1 MNHMISRL
9 LHFIHWAFLAFVLI
23 GWVLPWEMS
32 LWLHAAMIPGLI
44 LHWRTNEN
52 RCILTELE
60 HRFKN
65 EEEKMFS
72 GAGAASGAHLPMT
85 FEIEPPRAQQGQ
97 FIKSAWERF
106 FGHTPSDD
114 LLSGVIYGIMGLV
127 WAITLGQLITGA
139 RIF

>member
-1 MNHMISRL
+1 MLWRL
-9 LHFIHWAFLAFVLI
+9 IHFIHWAFLVFVLS
-23 GWVLPWEMS
+23 GWIFPWDLS
-32 LWLHAAMIPGLI
+32 LWLHATMIPGLI

-60 HRFKN
+60 HKFKN
-65 EEEKMFS
+65 VEEKLFS
-72 GAGAASGAHLPMT
+72 GVGAASSSQMPIT
-85 FEIEPPRAQQGQ
+85 VEFEPARAQQGQ

-106 FGHTPSDD
+106 FGHTPSDE